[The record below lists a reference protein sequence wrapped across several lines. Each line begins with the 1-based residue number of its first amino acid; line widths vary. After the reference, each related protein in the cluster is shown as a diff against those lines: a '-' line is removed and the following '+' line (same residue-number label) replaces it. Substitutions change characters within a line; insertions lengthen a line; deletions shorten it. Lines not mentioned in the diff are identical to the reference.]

1 MADSIK
7 VALGFGNWAQRSYCL
22 VVTWANNYIVLHAQM
37 PNAQWPMPNG
47 QFPMP
52 KEAFIESTIQS

>member
-7 VALGFGNWAQRSYCL
+7 VALGIGNWAQGSYCL
-22 VVTWANNYIVLHAQM
+22 VVTQANNYTVPYAQ
-37 PNAQWPMPNG
+37 MPNG

-52 KEAFIESTIQS
+52 KEAFIESALHEKQP